1 MIQIEVRQLGHLPCL
16 YSHLSKAWLLHVL
29 VATERFIQLSTC
41 LDNKAVDHTK
51 KIKKRTATEG
61 YRDEGGALGFP
72 CPSILRMTAPALTTY
87 LHSGL
92 KRANHIDV
100 VNTTN

>member
-61 YRDEGGALGFP
+61 YRDEGGALGVSLFFHP
-72 CPSILRMTAPALTTY
+72 TNDSASSHDISAQ
-87 LHSGL
+87 
-92 KRANHIDV
+92 RAQTGQPH
-100 VNTTN
+100 